1 VYQWFVFLHLVGLVL
16 FAFAHGGS
24 AFVALRLPGQRDR
37 ALVASYLETSQLA
50 TRTMYIG
57 LLLLLIGGAGAASVN
72 DFWTKPWVL
81 GSIVVLLV
89 VIVLMYALGTGYYMP
104 LRRQLV
110 GMDGAAPMTDAEL
123 AARLDERR
131 PRLLAGIGSLGLL
144 LIIWMMVLKPGA

>member
-1 VYQWFVFLHLVGLVL
+1 MVEVEGRW
-16 FAFAHGGS
+16 
-24 AFVALRLPGQRDR
+24 PGRPRAARSDR
-37 ALVASYLETSQLA
+37 ASSESCSRFDGVADHRYV
-50 TRTMYIG
+50 G
-57 LLLLLIGGAGAASVN
+57 LLLLLIGGAGAATIN

-104 LRRQLV
+104 LRRQLA

>member
-1 VYQWFVFLHLVGLVL
+1 
-16 FAFAHGGS
+16 
-24 AFVALRLPGQRDR
+24 
-37 ALVASYLETSQLA
+37 
-50 TRTMYIG
+50 M
-57 LLLLLIGGAGAASVN
+57 LLL
-72 DFWTKPWVL
+72 
-81 GSIVVLLV
+81 